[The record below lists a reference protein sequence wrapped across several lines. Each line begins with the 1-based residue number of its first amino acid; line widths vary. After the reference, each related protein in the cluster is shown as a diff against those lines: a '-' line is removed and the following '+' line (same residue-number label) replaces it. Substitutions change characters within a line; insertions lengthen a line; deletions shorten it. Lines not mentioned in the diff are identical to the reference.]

1 MTPKEFAAKINEW
14 ARAAS
19 RGRPGMKLASKIFLA
34 SSLVIVVLFIV
45 GGLSLRAVGRLVS
58 VNRDITTRTMPAIR
72 DASSIHAA
80 MPGLARLEARMLILR
95 DPRYVSRWE
104 EQTVQARDDLARLG
118 SLLTAPRQEALLRQA
133 RDAFDEYQR
142 LVGEEQ
148 ALLARG
154 QREQALRLSETETR
168 ALIERVES
176 LLDQLIEQIRSA
188 ALGAQAEA
196 ARLEARTW
204 SGVLIAF
211 GAAVVLALAGT
222 AAIAFRLTW
231 SLRALSAATSAMA
244 TGSFPEPVRV
254 EGQDEVAA
262 LARSFNAMAKQLRE
276 LDALKETFLATVSHE
291 LRSPLTSM
299 REAAHLLRDEVPGGL
314 NPKQARL
321 VKIIEEG
328 SERLLRLVNQILDLS
343 RLRAGTLPLERKP
356 LELDR
361 LVARAV
367 EGRRHRPRAADRA
380 RSGGGPWR
388 TCDGRVAGRQG
399 QPVHGLAFARER
411 GRVSR
416 FVWGATMAM
425 LLAGCAPWWPPAT
438 LLDRADRLV
447 QKGDYA
453 SAVRTYDELLAK
465 YPDDPSA
472 RRALVS
478 RDAVAGLLAARADIA
493 RLREE
498 LASRD
503 GELNRLRQE
512 LERLREDLENLKR
525 LDLRDERRRK

>member
-1 MTPKEFAAKINEW
+1 
-14 ARAAS
+14 
-19 RGRPGMKLASKIFLA
+19 MKLASKIFLA

-58 VNRDITTRTMPAIR
+58 VNRDITTRTMPAIH

-95 DPRYVSRWE
+95 DPRYVTRWE
-104 EQTVQARDDLARLG
+104 EQAAQARDDLARLG
-118 SLLTAPRQEALLRQA
+118 PLLTTPRQEALLRQA
-133 RDAFDEYQR
+133 KDAFDEYQR

-154 QREQALRLSETETR
+154 QREQALRLSDTETR

-204 SGVLIAF
+204 GGVLIAF
-211 GAAVVLALAGT
+211 GAAVVLALVGT

-231 SLRALSAATSAMA
+231 SLRALSAATSAVA

-254 EGQDEVAA
+254 EGEDEVAA
-262 LARSFNAMAKQLRE
+262 LARSFNAMAEQLRE

-321 VKIIEEG
+321 VKIIEAG

-343 RLRAGTLPLERKP
+343 RLRAGTLPIERKP
-356 LELDR
+356 FELDR

-367 EGRRHRPRAADRA
+367 EELRPQAQEA
-380 RSGGGPWR
+380 
-388 TCDGRVAGRQG
+388 
-399 QPVHGLAFARER
+399 GLALEVER
-411 GRVSR
+411 TGQR
-416 FVWGATMAM
+416 FDYLG
-425 LLAGCAPWWPPAT
+425 
-438 LLDRADRLV
+438 DEDRLV
-447 QKGDYA
+447 QVVVNLVANAIRFTPRGGRVTARVLDVGPEIEVHVEDTGIGIPA
-453 SAVRTYDELLAK
+453 SALPHIFGWYEQAHHRRGGTGLGLPIVRGLVEAHGGRVTVESQEGKGSRFTVLL
-465 YPDDPSA
+465 P
-472 RRALVS
+472 RGRA
-478 RDAVAGLLAARADIA
+478 
-493 RLREE
+493 EE
-498 LASRD
+498 
-503 GELNRLRQE
+503 
-512 LERLREDLENLKR
+512 
-525 LDLRDERRRK
+525 

>member
-14 ARAAS
+14 ARAAI

-367 EGRRHRPRAADRA
+367 EELRPRAQEA
-380 RSGGGPWR
+380 
-388 TCDGRVAGRQG
+388 
-399 QPVHGLAFARER
+399 GLALEVER
-411 GRVSR
+411 TGHR
-416 FVWGATMAM
+416 FDYLG
-425 LLAGCAPWWPPAT
+425 
-438 LLDRADRLV
+438 DEDRLV
-447 QKGDYA
+447 QVVVNLVANAIRFTPRGGRVTARVLDIGPEIEVHVEDTGIGIPA
-453 SAVRTYDELLAK
+453 SALPHIFGWYEQAH
-465 YPDDPSA
+465 
-472 RRALVS
+472 
-478 RDAVAGLLAARADIA
+478 
-493 RLREE
+493 
-498 LASRD
+498 
-503 GELNRLRQE
+503 
-512 LERLREDLENLKR
+512 
-525 LDLRDERRRK
+525 RRRGGTGLGLPIVRGLVEAHGGRVTVESQEGKGSRFTVLLSRGSAEE